1 VSAEATTLVI
11 LDSGDNVINPIALG
25 CLGGSAV
32 TILSF
37 TQSHSALAEVV
48 AALSPSGKIT
58 IESGAPFLDEVA
70 PEITNRF
77 LDLLSR
83 VPRDFKIHGKPL
95 IQAWASS
102 EGASMWWLHELSG
115 RRSDIYPLFTRLCQL
130 EVVRRALHRTGA
142 TRVALVSHDDAFS
155 QVMASLCA
163 TEGIVY
169 QAPATTKVNN
179 GLSKVGIAARLALWS
194 VRTIVQTGMA
204 KLLTRNTKPVRV
216 SGTPLC
222 CFHSIYPSF
231 FISTRGKGVMDQ
243 KLLRV
248 PNLVTAHGVTPFI
261 AVTFAADDGHQH
273 MTMGDYL
280 KACLMLRRR
289 PGFND
294 IPARLIDRD
303 ISWLRMLG
311 GFLNGLSAAFK
322 QIALENNSAFRDQW
336 RLGDVD
342 IFPLIRP
349 ELRMATYRTP
359 RYLMHVRR
367 TQASIDAIA
376 PDTVI
381 SPLFE
386 FPYGRSISIAIA
398 ASRTKPL
405 NIGVQHGPT
414 GRKLMYR
421 YAPGELAPLG
431 ESRGPHYLPMP
442 DHLILE
448 SEEALSVLSRSGYP
462 LDRIHVLGAP
472 RLDALADAP
481 RWGGP
486 NARTDRPLT
495 VLVIFGGTDGGQ
507 IMGAV
512 RPVLNGVSNYHF
524 IFKPHPRSSVQVDQI
539 ERFLSVGS
547 TESRDSTYE
556 TASGNIYHL
565 LTRADAVITTYSS
578 AGMEAAALGYPTVVL
593 NLPDFASPSGL
604 MDITGNV
611 RFAASPQ
618 ALADALI
625 AVQSR
630 ASADSGNQIGPTRVL
645 ERNFFFRL
653 DGKSQERWAEA
664 IADLARQH
672 TAS

>member
-1 VSAEATTLVI
+1 LVI
-11 LDSGDNVINPIALG
+11 LDSGDNVVDSTALG
-25 CLGGSAV
+25 CLAGSAV
-32 TILSF
+32 TVLSF
-37 TQSHSALAEVV
+37 TQSHSALAEIV
-48 AALSPSGKIT
+48 AALSSSEKVT
-58 IESGAPFLDEVA
+58 IDSGAPLLDNVA
-70 PEITNRF
+70 PEVGDRF
-77 LDLLSR
+77 LELLSR

-95 IQAWASS
+95 TQAWAFS

-169 QAPATTKVNN
+169 QAPATTKANN
-179 GLSKVGIAARLALWS
+179 GLSKAGIATRLALWS
-194 VRTIVQTGMA
+194 LRTIVQTGMA

-231 FISTRGKGVMDQ
+231 FISTQGKGVVDQ
-243 KLLRV
+243 KFLRV
-248 PNLVTAHGVTPFI
+248 PQLITAHGVTPFI

-273 MTMGDYL
+273 ITLVDYL
-280 KACLMLRRR
+280 KACLMLRRQ
-289 PGFND
+289 PSFSD
-294 IPARLIDRD
+294 VPARLIDRD
-303 ISWLRMLG
+303 LPWLRMLG
-311 GFLNGLSAAFK
+311 GLVNGISAALK
-322 QIALENNSAFRDQW
+322 HVALESDPGFRNQW
-336 RLGDVD
+336 CLGDVD

-367 TQASIDAIA
+367 IQASIDVIA
-376 PDTVI
+376 PDTVV

-386 FPYGRSISIAIA
+386 FPYGRAVSIAIT

-421 YAPGELAPLG
+421 YARGELAPLG
-431 ESRGPHYLPMP
+431 EGKGPQYLPMP

-448 SEEALSVLSRSGYP
+448 SEEALSVLSKSGYA
-462 LDRIHVLGAP
+462 LDRLHVLGAP

-481 RWGGP
+481 RWGGS
-486 NARTDRPLT
+486 NARSDRPLT

-512 RPVLNGVSNYHF
+512 RPVLNSASNYHF

-539 ERFLSVGS
+539 ERFLSVGH
-547 TESRDSTYE
+547 TESRGSTYE
-556 TASGNIYHL
+556 TASGNIYRL
-565 LTRADAVITTYSS
+565 LTRADAVIATYSS

-604 MDITGNV
+604 MDIKGKV

-618 ALADALI
+618 ALADALVAI
-625 AVQSR
+625 QSR
-630 ASADSGNQIGPTRVL
+630 TSAGAGSQIGSTRLL
-645 ERNFFFRL
+645 ERSFFFRL
-653 DGKSQERWAEA
+653 DGKAQERWADA
-664 IADLARQH
+664 ISNLVREHAAR
-672 TAS
+672 